1 MLHKCHHKDADIRLL
16 ATALTG
22 GVQPGLLGTALTAS
36 RSDTLA
42 TALTGK

>member
-1 MLHKCHHKDADIRLL
+1 MSNKCHPQDADIRLL